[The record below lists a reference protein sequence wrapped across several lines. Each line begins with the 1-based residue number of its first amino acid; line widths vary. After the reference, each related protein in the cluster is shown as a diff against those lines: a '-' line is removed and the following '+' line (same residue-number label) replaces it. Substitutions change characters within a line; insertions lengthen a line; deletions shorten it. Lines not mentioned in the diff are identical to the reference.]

1 MTGRI
6 RELNEK
12 KNHLIPVELAAVT
25 ISSQQN
31 QQLQNHNV
39 RSYQQSSMMT
49 RTPLSNSRKENSNNQ
64 RKFHHHQTVPLC
76 QHDDQNYNTELMH
89 DREINDVNRWYLM
102 GTRAMTAGDPP
113 IFGT

>member
-1 MTGRI
+1 M
-6 RELNEK
+6 
-12 KNHLIPVELAAVT
+12 T

-49 RTPLSNSRKENSNNQ
+49 RTSLNNSRKENNNSQ
-64 RKFHHHQTVPLC
+64 RKFHHHQSAPLY

-89 DREINDVNRWYLM
+89 DHAINVINRWCPT
-102 GTRAMTAGDPP
+102 GTRTMTAGDHP
-113 IFGT
+113 ISGR